1 MLYVNF
7 AMTHYPNDPSA
18 AQLVYSH
25 PLDFITVDILMNL
38 QADTVVSTLED
49 RKASFHPRTPRE
61 DSQDNP
67 EQA

>member
-25 PLDFITVDILMNL
+25 PLDFITVDILMNI
-38 QADTVVSTLED
+38 QANTLVSTLED
-49 RKASFHPRTPRE
+49 
-61 DSQDNP
+61 
-67 EQA
+67 